1 MNTTTVE
8 AWTVA
13 ELRPFLEAA
22 GYSWH
27 APLHQFRRPTP
38 AGFVCVIL
46 SVSDFVDSA
55 LVEAHLGIRID
66 RVEELV
72 FDHLNGAPGFRRDSM
87 TLVTPLARLYEQRS
101 ERFPVSDRA
110 GAAQAAAKI
119 WTRIDDRGLPFLE
132 TFSDLLPLERLFNGA
147 PDETVSLLHNPIH
160 RCFRGLAL
168 AKLGERP
175 DLPALYATYR
185 EQLKAPYGAD
195 WALVS
200 FTALAQELLGY
211 SLN

>member
-8 AWTVA
+8 NWIVA
-13 ELRPFLEAA
+13 ELRPHLEAA
-22 GYSWH
+22 DFAWY
-27 APLHQFRRPTP
+27 APLHQFRRATP

-87 TLVTPLARLYEQRS
+87 TLVTPLARLYDQRS
-101 ERFPVSDRA
+101 QRFPVSDRA
-110 GAAQAAAKI
+110 GAGTAAA
-119 WTRIDDRGLPFLE
+119 RIAEQLAERGLAFLD
-132 TFSDLLPLERLFNGA
+132 TFADVLPLERLFNGA
-147 PDETVSLLHNPIH
+147 PESTLPLLHNPIH

-168 AKLGERP
+168 AKVGEHP
-175 DLPALYATYR
+175 DLPDLYDTYR
-185 EQLKAPYGAD
+185 ERLKTPYDAD
-195 WALVS
+195 WALVP
-200 FTALAQELLGY
+200 FTRLAQHLLGY